1 MNRRDGNGDRNGNSN
16 LGKWKSKRGPSSEQ
30 VRRVF
35 RDDNV
40 RRDGNCKRNDNS
52 NGDRNGNSNDNSNGD
67 RNDNCDR
74 KDNSNG
80 CWLRR
85 PLQVEDGKRD
95 ALRGDRLG
103 DDAGSVKSGAEPLHS
118 QGIWRGFFYS

>member
-16 LGKWKSKRGPSSEQ
+16 DNSNVGKWKSKRGPSSEQ

-52 NGDRNGNSNDNSNGD
+52 NGDRN
-67 RNDNCDR
+67 DNCDR

-80 CWLRR
+80 CPAAPAATGGGREARR
-85 PLQVEDGKRD
+85 
-95 ALRGDRLG
+95 AARGSFG
-103 DDAGSVKSGAEPLHS
+103 
-118 QGIWRGFFYS
+118 

>member
-1 MNRRDGNGDRNGNSN
+1 M
-16 LGKWKSKRGPSSEQ
+16 
-30 VRRVF
+30 RRVF

-80 CWLRR
+80 CPAAPAATGGGREARR
-85 PLQVEDGKRD
+85 AAR
-95 ALRGDRLG
+95 DRLG
-103 DDAGSVKSGAEPLHS
+103 DEVGLVKSGGSPLHS
-118 QGIWRGFFYS
+118 LGIWRGFFYS

>member
-1 MNRRDGNGDRNGNSN
+1 
-16 LGKWKSKRGPSSEQ
+16 

-80 CWLRR
+80 CPAAPAATGGGREARR
-85 PLQVEDGKRD
+85 
-95 ALRGDRLG
+95 AARGSFG
-103 DDAGSVKSGAEPLHS
+103 
-118 QGIWRGFFYS
+118 